1 VGQPVTKVVNPHTG
15 TVITVS
21 AEEEED
27 VINSNQEYDSA
38 AEEIHAPR
46 SVCAEEGPAS
56 LGTAD
61 LSEEPE
67 SRALNRELTEIC
79 AEMRSASEPAIDSVS
94 DENIREL
101 KERRALCAEM
111 MHGGRNPSSIDFEK
125 EEAFRDVPISLSL
138 CAEQG
143 EIPSSPMTQAKETAL
158 WCSKDKAATKREDH
172 NKIHERNLA
181 KAKYVVNYD
190 DDSVTLMENKTM
202 RSEKSYEAMQS
213 NLDEQHVTR
222 MSKKFSA
229 EKNIVD
235 SVERTSKK
243 FMTNTNFT
251 QKHPIEQQTVCVEK
265 YIVKEDKD
273 SIIIED
279 AQSVDSI
286 VNAKDAMAK
295 KNEKKTNDID
305 KKRNENMKN
314 VNKTMKSH
322 KNKSKSCISLQNVCS
337 DNQIIS
343 EGKEAKKTKEEI
355 SSDSSEVKSQETDTK
370 ETLVKLVSKIG
381 KMTLLKFG
389 NNNDN
394 DDELPSLDPPPLD
407 DFSSI
412 EYHMVEP
419 CSGKDTTSTATQS
432 DDDIEHI
439 NESEVMQMRAKADGK
454 YKDADAINAC
464 ITQSSPVTQRKNSKS
479 TISDDDLEYIQS
491 SELSFDSMNLER
503 GDTVRKNDSCSRRR
517 QSKYVLSSDDDLEHV
532 QHSEIHEL
540 EFDVMA
546 KLPKECPTMEEAIS
560 IEQQEL
566 KSSRSSRKKDKDIM
580 VIEKNDEEAAE
591 VTVVYPLKDTWL
603 RSEEIDKYG
612 SVEDQLKDKPEETYP
627 SPTRRIKNRSS
638 KTNYLSSSSSSLPGK
653 RIFQTTSDIVEI
665 IDIDALQKADMD
677 TDMMP
682 ECKILP
688 GTRAKKSHKSK
699 KSHSESQQEN
709 NSTELPITTPP
720 SLHSSK
726 VRMAE
731 LQEAVQEE
739 LLIDSLK
746 CDEESKAEAS
756 SSIEISWSSVVK
768 KSISS
773 SSESQEIRKEID
785 LEPLIE
791 VEEKSEIGEHVRKHD
806 EIKLYDKGN
815 LLSVTCTTREQEN
828 TRRRVSETKEMENK
842 IDETT
847 TTPTT
852 IEENLLVDL
861 SAAIPI
867 VDEPRL
873 DKDIVSVTTN
883 KAYTEI
889 RWGEEDNERTEDS
902 SLLASEV
909 QFDEIRRGNLAAERK
924 ESQRESSLQLQPRQ
938 VESNSA
944 SGQNPV
950 FSKEVRLESDHH
962 KSSEKRNEEQIRE
975 VPKEHP
981 TTARKPSGKSKRK
994 KRR

>member
-1 VGQPVTKVVNPHTG
+1 
-15 TVITVS
+15 
-21 AEEEED
+21 
-27 VINSNQEYDSA
+27 
-38 AEEIHAPR
+38 
-46 SVCAEEGPAS
+46 
-56 LGTAD
+56 
-61 LSEEPE
+61 
-67 SRALNRELTEIC
+67 
-79 AEMRSASEPAIDSVS
+79 MRSTSEPAIDSVP

-125 EEAFRDVPISLSL
+125 EEAFRDVPTSLSL

-158 WCSKDKAATKREDH
+158 WCSKGKAATKREDH

-190 DDSVTLMENKTM
+190 DDSVTLMENKAM
-202 RSEKSYEAMQS
+202 RSEKSNETMQL

-229 EKNIVD
+229 EKNVID
-235 SVERTSKK
+235 SMERISKK
-243 FMTNTNFT
+243 FMTNSFM
-251 QKHPIEQQTVCVEK
+251 QKHPIEQQTICIEK

-279 AQSVDSI
+279 AQSIDSM
-286 VNAKDAMAK
+286 VNAKNAVVIK
-295 KNEKKTNDID
+295 KNEKEISDID

-314 VNKTMKSH
+314 ISKIMKPH
-322 KNKSKSCISLQNVCS
+322 KNKFKSCISLQNVCS
-337 DNQIIS
+337 DNQVIS
-343 EGKEAKKTKEEI
+343 EEKEAKETKEEI
-355 SSDSSEVKSQETDTK
+355 FSDSSKVKSHEIDTK
-370 ETLVKLVSKIG
+370 EILIKPVSKME
-381 KMTLLKFG
+381 KVTLLKFG

-407 DFSSI
+407 DFNSI
-412 EYHMVEP
+412 EYHIVEP
-419 CSGKDTTSTATQS
+419 CPCKDITSTATQS

-454 YKDADAINAC
+454 YRDADAISVC

-491 SELSFDSMNLER
+491 SELSFDSMNFER

-517 QSKYVLSSDDDLEHV
+517 HSKHVLSSDDDLEHV

-540 EFDVMA
+540 EFGVVA
-546 KLPKECPTMEEAIS
+546 KLPKESPTMEETIS
-560 IEQQEL
+560 TEQQEL
-566 KSSRSSRKKDKDIM
+566 KSSRSSRKKSKDIM
-580 VIEKNDEEAAE
+580 VIEKNDVEAAE
-591 VTVVYPLKDTWL
+591 VTVVYNPLKDTWS

-612 SVEDQLKDKPEETYP
+612 FVEDQLKDKPEGIYP

-638 KTNYLSSSSSSLPGK
+638 KMNYLSSSSSLPGK
-653 RIFQTTSDIVEI
+653 RVFQTAGDIVEI

-677 TDMMP
+677 ADMTP

-688 GTRAKKSHKSK
+688 AISTGTRVKKSHKSK

-720 SLHSSK
+720 SFHSSK

-739 LLIDSLK
+739 SLIDSLK
-746 CDEESKAEAS
+746 CDQVSKVEA

-768 KSISS
+768 KNISS
-773 SSESQEIRKEID
+773 SSESQEFRKEID

-791 VEEKSEIGEHVRKHD
+791 VEEKSEIGEHAKKHD
-806 EIKLYDKGN
+806 EIKLCDKDN
-815 LLSVTCTTREQEN
+815 LLSVESMISTIREQEN

-842 IDETT
+842 IDETRT
-847 TTPTT
+847 TTTT

-867 VDEPRL
+867 VDEPCL

-883 KAYTEI
+883 KACTEI
-889 RWGEEDNERTEDS
+889 HRGEEDNEKTEDS

-944 SGQNPV
+944 FGRNNPV
-950 FSKEVRLESDHH
+950 FSKDVRSESDHH
-962 KSSEKRNEEQIRE
+962 KTSEKRNEEQIRE
-975 VPKEHP
+975 MPKEHS